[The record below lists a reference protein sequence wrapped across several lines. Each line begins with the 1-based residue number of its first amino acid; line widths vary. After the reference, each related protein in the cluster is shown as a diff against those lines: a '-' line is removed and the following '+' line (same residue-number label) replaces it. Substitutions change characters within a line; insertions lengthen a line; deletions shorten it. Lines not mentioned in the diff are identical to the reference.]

1 MGKRGPKRTAGKREP
16 NGQISRRQEAAA
28 ARAIDRD
35 DKQERETLA
44 VGVAARKRVHGVD
57 ITDAQDQRA
66 GSVVGRWNMIGII
79 TDVQYQAALRWQ
91 ADALRY
97 SIAMRSPRQP
107 GAVDLNATKGGSG
120 DFENVRA
127 SHRAYDDHEQAIRAV
142 QEHQNRLR
150 GGGALYAALYY
161 VLQRDLDAQHMR
173 ADLIMALSTL
183 ARHYGLETSRAAA

>member
-1 MGKRGPKRTAGKREP
+1 MGRRGPKRHQGKREP

-35 DKQERETLA
+35 DKVERETLA
-44 VGVAARKRVHGVD
+44 VGIAARKRVHGVD
-57 ITDAQDQRA
+57 LQVAQDQRA
-66 GSVVGRWNMIGII
+66 GSVVGRWCMEGII

-91 ADALRY
+91 TDALRY

-107 GAVDLNATKGGSG
+107 GAVDLNATKGGNG

-127 SHRAYDDHEQAIRAV
+127 AQKAYDDHELAIQAV
-142 QEHQNRLR
+142 QDHQNQIR

-161 VLQRDLDAQHMR
+161 VLQRDLDARHMR
-173 ADLIMALSTL
+173 GDLNMALNTL
-183 ARHYGLETSRAAA
+183 ARHYGLDTSRAAA